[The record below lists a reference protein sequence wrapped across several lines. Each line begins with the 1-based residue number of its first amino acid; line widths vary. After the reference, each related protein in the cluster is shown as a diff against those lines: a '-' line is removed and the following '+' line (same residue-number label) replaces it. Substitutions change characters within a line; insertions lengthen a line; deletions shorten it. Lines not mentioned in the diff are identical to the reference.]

1 MSADKSSPAASSFE
15 SSLEVPRAASENESS
30 ILNVYKQNLPEI
42 QSSCRDLSFY
52 SAKKK
57 QLTSSYLHTKNSS
70 INSPY
75 STLTALS
82 PWRSSTPILPQLL
95 KMKLP
100 QPTLSSI
107 GYSND
112 SPILHYQRN
121 VHFINSEEINLRL
134 QKRRKAILE
143 NMPAYIHDFQV
154 TVDCI
159 SVPQEIQFTHSYQQP
174 TISTKLEWMLT
185 SNEFDRPHTADSQ
198 NTPTDACNNTN
209 NARD

>member
-1 MSADKSSPAASSFE
+1 MSADKSSLTASSFE
-15 SSLEVPRAASENESS
+15 SSLEVPRDASASVENESS
-30 ILNVYKQNLPEI
+30 ILNVYNQNLPEI

-57 QLTSSYLHTKNSS
+57 QLTSSYLHTKSSS

-75 STLTALS
+75 FTLAALS

-107 GYSND
+107 GYSSD

-121 VHFINSEEINLRL
+121 AHFINSEEINFTSVEAPESNTRIYASLSSPF
-134 QKRRKAILE
+134 KNCIKSPRRYTLLYLSSAGDS
-143 NMPAYIHDFQV
+143 IHSF
-154 TVDCI
+154 I
-159 SVPQEIQFTHSYQQP
+159 ST

-185 SNEFDRPHTADSQ
+185 SNEFDRPPTADSQ
-198 NTPTDACNNTN
+198 N
-209 NARD
+209 